1 MSALTINIEPE
12 TFEILKREAA
22 SLNIDVA
29 DLVAKRVNAMFMKEE
44 LDALQQRL
52 EVYAKRLGITTE
64 EQIFN
69 MVS

>member
-1 MSALTINIEPE
+1 MQLLA
-12 TFEILKREAA
+12 KEAKE
-22 SLNIDVA
+22 LNIDVA
-29 DLVAKRVNAMFMKEE
+29 ELVSKRVNAMFMKEE